1 MLCFAL
7 HSTLP
12 KFALVNY
19 IHTMKK
25 SFFAISIISLLLLLF
40 SCNSDFKVTYLEICP
55 AQLTTTVGDTV
66 QMTFSIVYEGG
77 DFNDPNLIQVA
88 WSSSDDAIVAAK
100 KRLPSRQKPKLLK
113 IDFAKKFRTVEIGS
127 RSVDW
132 RPAHIMRQAHLCP
145 ALVEI
150 AQYVLWQITGI
161 YSHQ

>member
-55 AQLTTTVGDTV
+55 AQLTTTVGDTL
-66 QMTFSIVYEGG
+66 QMTFSVVYEGG

-88 WSSSDDAIVAAK
+88 WSSSDDAIVAVSDSGKIVTNATGMADITVTCENMSSTCSVTVTEEET
-100 KRLPSRQKPKLLK
+100 PKPTETE
-113 IDFAKKFRTVEIGS
+113 AT
-127 RSVDW
+127 
-132 RPAHIMRQAHLCP
+132 QN
-145 ALVEI
+145 
-150 AQYVLWQITGI
+150 
-161 YSHQ
+161 